1 MTIGIDTSCLSH
13 TIRGIGTYTLTLLE
27 ALRGQKQEIFCYQHS
42 ASSRLPFANSIAS
55 LFRCKCYEKVS
66 LVHFPEPR
74 ILYGKR
80 PRVPIVLTI
89 HDVMPLLFPQFFPTK
104 SRMMMQ
110 HFLPRYLR
118 QVDAI
123 TCPSQQTKQDLL
135 QIFPIPSHKVHVI
148 PLALLPR
155 QRIIQEKKEPFLLYV
170 GSFEPRKNLPGILKA
185 FAKVRKAG
193 FAHKLVLV
201 GKEEGKNRLPH
212 VLIRKLHLKDH
223 IELKGYV
230 SEEEKG
236 ALLQK
241 AALLIW
247 PSFYEGFGLPILEAM
262 ASGTPVVTSN
272 SSAMREVAGDAAIL
286 VDPHDHDQIAD
297 GAIKIL
303 SSQEKMKM
311 LIEKGLQRSKEFSL
325 EHFGKRHVDLYSF
338 LVHEC

>member
-1 MTIGIDTSCLSH
+1 MIVGIDTSCLSH

-27 ALRGQKQEIFCYQHS
+27 ALRGQKQEIFSYQHS
-42 ASSRLPFANSIAS
+42 ASSRLPFANSIAA

-66 LVHFPEPR
+66 LVHFPEPK

-80 PRVPIVLTI
+80 PRVPIVLTV
-89 HDVMPLLFPQFFPTK
+89 HDVMPLLFPQFFPVK
-104 SRMMMQ
+104 SRMMMEY
-110 HFLPRYLR
+110 FLPRYLR
-118 QVDAI
+118 QADAI

-135 QIFPIPSHKVHVI
+135 QVFPIPSHKVHVI

-155 QRIIQEKKEPFLLYV
+155 QRVIQENKEPFLLYV

-193 FAHKLVLV
+193 FAHKLVLA
-201 GKEEGKNRLPH
+201 GKEEGGNCLPH
-212 VLIRKLHLKDH
+212 ALIQKLDLKDH

-230 SEEEKG
+230 SEEEKR

-247 PSFYEGFGLPILEAM
+247 PSFYEGFGLPVLEAM

-272 SSAMREVAGDAAIL
+272 GSAMREVAGDAAFL
-286 VDPHDHDQIAD
+286 VDPHDPDQIAD
-297 GAIKIL
+297 GVIEIL
-303 SSQEKMKM
+303 SSQDLMKTHM
-311 LIEKGLQRSKEFSL
+311 ERGLQRAEEFSL
-325 EHFGKRHVDLYSF
+325 ELFGKRHVELYSS
-338 LVHEC
+338 L